1 MTVKSQNYRDEAG
14 NPAGGCAVI
23 SHEGYHFTISFQDG
37 PIQEKGVNGVQV
49 DDLLEAAVER
59 LHFLNDSRY
68 GYECEENHL
77 AIQGINIA
85 IDALA
90 LRTRRRT
97 KAGTEGYNRG
107 N

>member
-1 MTVKSQNYRDEAG
+1 M
-14 NPAGGCAVI
+14 
-23 SHEGYHFTISFQDG
+23 
-37 PIQEKGVNGVQV
+37 
-49 DDLLEAAVER
+49 ER